1 MTTIPAFCGDEFIGL
16 EKSPMVSHKFGVG
29 NRVRLTLDRYAESS
43 PWDIHTISRK
53 LPAEANVCQYRVK
66 RVGDGQERTV
76 SEHQMVAV
84 GAEDRA
90 YPHAGAR
97 AIARSSACSRC
108 GQATAGICP
117 TIRSRAPLTAA
128 HGW

>member
-1 MTTIPAFCGDEFIGL
+1 MRGRTSLL
-16 EKSPMVSHKFGVG
+16 ELTLMVSHKFGVG

-53 LPAEANVCQYRVK
+53 LPAEANICQYRVK

-84 GAEDRA
+84 GAEDR
-90 YPHAGAR
+90 GAR
-97 AIARSSACSRC
+97 T
-108 GQATAGICP
+108 QVK
-117 TIRSRAPLTAA
+117 APEPSHDPQRTRDADKRPRGFA
-128 HGW
+128 PRNDRGRR

>member
-84 GAEDRA
+84 GAEDRGTRTQA
-90 YPHAGAR
+90 PEPSHDPQRVRDADKRPRGFAQ
-97 AIARSSACSRC
+97 RSDR
-108 GQATAGICP
+108 G
-117 TIRSRAPLTAA
+117 RR
-128 HGW
+128 